1 LDVGNAY
8 IGDDRDHYSQDPL
21 VLGAAVLVVPGI
33 GADAEDSWIARLT
46 ARGKGGG
53 VEPVRLHARLR
64 SRWQTA
70 KMDDSTAIEP
80 QPEETVFLV
89 WSASRRIGF
98 AHTTEGGGIVVKLDP
113 GEIVKSGN
121 VFVLHPV
128 R

>member
-1 LDVGNAY
+1 
-8 IGDDRDHYSQDPL
+8 
-21 VLGAAVLVVPGI
+21 
-33 GADAEDSWIARLT
+33 
-46 ARGKGGG
+46 
-53 VEPVRLHARLR
+53 
-64 SRWQTA
+64 
-70 KMDDSTAIEP
+70 MDENTAIEP
-80 QPEETVFLV
+80 LPEETVFLV